1 MIRKSYKSNAK
12 DIQINILPM
21 IDIIFVILSFFII
34 SSLYLVK
41 LESIPLDLPK
51 AETSKNELN
60 DPIIVSMDIEGKIYI
75 NKNYS
80 DKKSFEFDLKK
91 LISKKDKN
99 FILIRADEEI
109 RYGEFIYVLDILRK
123 YKNLKIAVST
133 EPNQSSF

>member
-1 MIRKSYKSNAK
+1 MMRKSYKSNEK

-41 LESIPLDLPK
+41 LESIPLNLPK

-75 NKNYS
+75 NQNYS
-80 DKKSFEFDLKK
+80 DKKSFEFDLIQ
-91 LISKKDKN
+91 LISKQDIN
-99 FILIRADEEI
+99 FILIRADKEI

-123 YKNLKIAVST
+123 YKNLRIAVST
-133 EPNQSSF
+133 ESN

>member
-1 MIRKSYKSNAK
+1 MIRKSYKSYEK

-99 FILIRADEEI
+99 FILIRADKEI

-133 EPNQSSF
+133 EPN

>member
-1 MIRKSYKSNAK
+1 MYFKEDNKSEN
-12 DIQINILPM
+12 QINILPM

-99 FILIRADEEI
+99 FILIRADKEI

-133 EPNQSSF
+133 EPN

>member
-1 MIRKSYKSNAK
+1 MIRKSYKSNEK

-41 LESIPLDLPK
+41 LESIPLNLPK

-60 DPIIVSMDIEGKIYI
+60 DPIIVSMDIEGRIYI

-99 FILIRADEEI
+99 FILIRADKDVK
-109 RYGEFIYVLDILRK
+109 YGKFIYVLDILRK

-133 EPNQSSF
+133 EPL

>member
-1 MIRKSYKSNAK
+1 MIRKSYKSNEK

-41 LESIPLDLPK
+41 LESIPLNLPK

-99 FILIRADEEI
+99 FILIRADKEI

-133 EPNQSSF
+133 EPNQ